1 MIIDNLTAISCMKK
15 DIEYFYYDL
24 EDLKF
29 MPKNVTVFAN
39 STEELAEHKF
49 VSARAEDDV
58 VISVHTD
65 DVFLISEAVAFAKE
79 KGKDIYF
86 SLDKDTDVSFLNG
99 AFLLE
104 KSEDQGEKH
113 WGIYGAIKNAEKIS
127 ANGDIAVSAPDQN
140 DIEYIASLP
149 NKEWAFLPQRI
160 KFMKKDIL
168 IAKKENALLGY
179 LVYAGIEKGCY
190 DIVMLYVHPSFR
202 RLGTAS
208 ALVKAFALECEN
220 KNGVP
225 YYVCANSEGSA
236 NLARALGIAEIR
248 KETVIYKLM

>member
-1 MIIDNLTAISCMKK
+1 MIIDNAAAISCMKK

-29 MPKNVTVFAN
+29 IPKNVTVFSN
-39 STEELAEHKF
+39 SIEELSAHKF
-49 VSARAEDDV
+49 VSVRVEDDA

-65 DVFLISEAVAFAKE
+65 DVLLISEAVSFAKE

-99 AFLLE
+99 AFSLE

-113 WGIYGAIKNAEKIS
+113 WGIYGAIKNAEKIK
-127 ANGDIAVSAPDQN
+127 ANKDVSVSAPDQK

-160 KFMKKDIL
+160 KFMKNIL
-168 IAKKENALLGY
+168 IAKKGNDLLGY
-179 LVYAGIEKGCY
+179 LVYASIENGHY
-190 DIVMLYVHPSFR
+190 DIVMLYVHPNSR
-202 RLGTAS
+202 RLGAAS

-236 NLARALGIAEIR
+236 RLASALGIAEIR